1 MNVQYTIFVR
11 QVWFV
16 AIFYD
21 QRVNITLK
29 HKMFNKL
36 RLLHLCSLGI
46 ITTKVN
52 WTDDFRSEINFSHF
66 LFVHSELDI
75 EFIIISLCVLTEI
88 HNIMANQITC
98 QQWQFKKKCDVS
110 CLEYYIIIFFAKKSI
125 APPADGQIRL
135 KLQLAYLIDTL
146 AYRIISICF
155 ASSKFPSS
163 VFGSLVWLFCLC
175 L

>member
-1 MNVQYTIFVR
+1 MAHWFKTQATNSRKIVNANSNKTNAYKMYTNTYSRRGWLTNQWENTPSFPGLHSITMNVQYTIFVR

-46 ITTKVN
+46 ITTKIN

-98 QQWQFKKKCDVS
+98 QQWK
-110 CLEYYIIIFFAKKSI
+110 LKKSVTFR
-125 APPADGQIRL
+125 A
-135 KLQLAYLIDTL
+135 
-146 AYRIISICF
+146 
-155 ASSKFPSS
+155 
-163 VFGSLVWLFCLC
+163 
-175 L
+175 